1 MPIGPFRLTSRRAAR
16 ALAGLVAAFLLS
28 GNVLAAAGLCVIKAP
43 AGPQQP
49 AALVS
54 SSGTAAE
61 DVACADHLGDHAPVS
76 NPHHCP
82 TEDPSA
88 QSRTVDVPAAQLMV
102 AVAAALLDWSSALL
116 QPEAPLVLVHPP
128 EPQPLYTR
136 LQRLRL

>member
-1 MPIGPFRLTSRRAAR
+1 MRIGPFRLTSRRAAR

-43 AGPQQP
+43 AVPQETP
-49 AALVS
+49 VLAS
-54 SSGTAAE
+54 SADA
-61 DVACADHLGDHAPVS
+61 DVACVDHVGDRAPVS
-76 NPHHCP
+76 SPHHCP

-116 QPEAPLVLVHPP
+116 QLEPPAVLVHPA

-136 LQRLRL
+136 LQRLHL

>member
-1 MPIGPFRLTSRRAAR
+1 MRFCPFRLNRHRAAR
-16 ALAGLVAAFLLS
+16 ALAGLVAAFMLA
-28 GNVLAAAGLCVIKAP
+28 GNVLAAAGLCAIKAP
-43 AGPQQP
+43 VGSHDTPVLASS
-49 AALVS
+49 ADRVS
-54 SSGTAAE
+54 E
-61 DVACADHLGDHAPVS
+61 DVACGDHLVGHTPAS

-116 QPEAPLVLVHPP
+116 QPELPVVLVHPA

-136 LQRLRL
+136 LQRLHL

>member
-1 MPIGPFRLTSRRAAR
+1 MRIGPFRLTSRRAAR

-28 GNVLAAAGLCVIKAP
+28 GNVLAAAGLCLIKAP
-43 AGPQQP
+43 AGPHETP
-49 AALVS
+49 VLAGSADA
-54 SSGTAAE
+54 GAE
-61 DVACADHLGDHAPVS
+61 DVACADHVGDRAPVS

-82 TEDPSA
+82 IEDPSA

-116 QPEAPLVLVHPP
+116 QPEAPVVLVQPA

-136 LQRLRL
+136 LQRLHL